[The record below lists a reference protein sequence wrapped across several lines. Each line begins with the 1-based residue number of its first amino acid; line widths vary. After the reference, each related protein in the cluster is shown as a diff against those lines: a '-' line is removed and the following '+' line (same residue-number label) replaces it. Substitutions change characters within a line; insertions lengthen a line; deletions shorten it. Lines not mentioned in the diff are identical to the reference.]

1 MRTQKLLRASP
12 PTSLTTRCGVLLSLL
27 QIHDKI
33 VVTVEQQHAQAPK
46 RSATPAQSYTP
57 ATTRSGS
64 HLRGSA
70 LASPNLS
77 DDDGLSDDS
86 SVASQEAGGTAAAVA
101 AAAAAAASADTAGLE
116 QVARAEEGTEDDG
129 SNSAARHPA
138 KQLNDAAA
146 ATPAVEVVGG
156 AVAPLGAHDDVSPQH
171 TPNAQLSRNAAGSL
185 SSDGSGLSEDDAMD
199 PAFASSAVAAA
210 LAAAR
215 QSQHHPATAA
225 SVASDGTPA
234 RAMSVTSSVYDDVPL
249 TPHSA
254 GPDTPGS
261 NASGWFTPGDRSS
274 LLSGWVYRNSKRGVS
289 WDRR

>member
-1 MRTQKLLRASP
+1 MRASP
-12 PTSLTTRCGVLLSLL
+12 PTSLTTRRGVLLPLV

-101 AAAAAAASADTAGLE
+101 ADTAGLE

-199 PAFASSAVAAA
+199 PASASSAVAAA

-215 QSQHHPATAA
+215 QSQQHHPAAAA